1 MRNEFV
7 WLSATAILCLAGLV
21 VTAPPLDAATHRD
34 GKIFPSEYGSD
45 EEVRQLLNLKELK
58 AQLDSAAASK
68 DGPKAASSV
77 TPGESSSPSAS
88 PSFSSSSPSSSS
100 ASSSSNA
107 NTGMTEQ
114 EPKKETEKPASQ
126 GGNVDEKSEKE
137 KKSPSHLVAN
147 EQGRLDAGDHPTVDS
162 DHIELKRQQL
172 SKPHM
177 RYTPLDLA
185 LYVYKTG
192 DEEGV
197 TLAIQELI
205 AEGLMTAEEA
215 LNYLREIR
223 ENLHYLNLQEEQEQG
238 QGDEEDISVGGLKS
252 MVKKNS
258 LPLPLTEM
266 SMGDPETVLN
276 PDMDYGLL
284 LERLRGQDYV
294 STEYSLEDVIYQ
306 MAKILFKQAMHR
318 DIGSEKAL
326 QEVAAL
332 LEKEAARGA
341 ITPEVEKKVL
351 DIVVNSLVDSMN
363 EENEFPTGLGPVLGG
378 TNFKLPGQSSFSLGN
393 SPLLGAGSSFKH
405 AGDLFQ
411 LSKTTTKREAPEGT
425 EKKTEDKN

>member
-1 MRNEFV
+1 MKNEFV
-7 WLSATAILCLAGLV
+7 WLSTTAIICLAGFV
-21 VTAPPLDAATHRD
+21 AAAPPLDAATHRD

-68 DGPKAASSV
+68 DGPKAASSA
-77 TPGESSSPSAS
+77 TPGGSSSPSAS
-88 PSFSSSSPSSSS
+88 PSSPSSSS
-100 ASSSSNA
+100 SSSSSGA
-107 NTGMTEQ
+107 ITGMAEQ
-114 EPKKETEKPASQ
+114 EPKKEAEKPANQ
-126 GGNVDEKSEKE
+126 EGNSDEKSEKE
-137 KKSPSHLVAN
+137 KKSPSHLDAN
-147 EQGRLDAGDHPTVDS
+147 EQGRLEAGDHPPVDT

-223 ENLHYLNLQEEQEQG
+223 ENLHYLNLQDEQEQG
-238 QGDEEDISVGGLKS
+238 QQGDEEDISVGGLKS
-252 MVKKNS
+252 MIKKNS

-332 LEKEAARGA
+332 LEREAARGA

-363 EENEFPTGLGPVLGG
+363 EENEFPAGPGPLVGG
-378 TNFKLPGQSSFSLGN
+378 TNFKLPSQSSFSLGN
-393 SPLLGAGSSFKH
+393 SPPLLGAGSGFKH
-405 AGDLFQ
+405 AGDFFQ

-425 EKKTEDKN
+425 GKKTEDKN

>member
-1 MRNEFV
+1 MKNQLL
-7 WLSATAILCLAGLV
+7 WLSATAVLCLAGLAAS
-21 VTAPPLDAATHRD
+21 APPLNGATHRD

-45 EEVRQLLNLKELK
+45 EEVRQLLNLKGLT
-58 AQLDSAAASK
+58 AQHDLASQAE
-68 DGPKAASSV
+68 DTPKVASST
-77 TPGESSSPSAS
+77 TPGESSSPSS
-88 PSFSSSSPSSSS
+88 VSSSD
-100 ASSSSNA
+100 A
-107 NTGMTEQ
+107 NSGMTEKQ
-114 EPKKETEKPASQ
+114 PKEEAEKPASKE
-126 GGNVDEKSEKE
+126 GAVDEKLEKE
-137 KKSPSHLVAN
+137 KKSPPHLEEN
-147 EQGRLDAGDHPTVDS
+147 EPGRLEAGDHSVDN

-223 ENLHYLNLQEEQEQG
+223 ENLHYLNLQDEQDQG
-238 QGDEEDISVGGLKS
+238 QAADEEDVNVGGLKT
-252 MVKKNS
+252 MIKKNS

-294 STEYSLEDVIYQ
+294 STEYSLEEVIYQ
-306 MAKILFKQAMHR
+306 LAKILFKQAMHR
-318 DIGSEKAL
+318 EIGSEKAL

-363 EENEFPTGLGPVLGG
+363 EENEFPAGPGPVLGG
-378 TNFKLPGQSSFSLGN
+378 TNLKLPSQSPFSLGN
-393 SPLLGAGSSFKH
+393 SPLASAGSNFKH
-405 AGDLFQ
+405 AGDFFQ
-411 LSKTTTKREAPEGT
+411 LSKTTTKREAPGGT
-425 EKKTEDKN
+425 EKKAAAEEGKN

>member
-205 AEGLMTAEEA
+205 AEGL
-215 LNYLREIR
+215 
-223 ENLHYLNLQEEQEQG
+223 
-238 QGDEEDISVGGLKS
+238 ISVGGLKS